1 MERGQRQ
8 WGGGVEL
15 VAVEWRQREEAAGEE
30 WVGIVETEGIVGG
43 ADGWNREVRDK
54 NTVVEQTL
62 TVSTIMIFHG

>member
-1 MERGQRQ
+1 M
-8 WGGGVEL
+8 
-15 VAVEWRQREEAAGEE
+15 
-30 WVGIVETEGIVGG
+30 ETEGIVGG